1 VKLKEYS
8 FSSTSNDLNRTS
20 LAYFSVAGLDI
31 LGELHTLTKPEERA
45 GWINWLYLC
54 QVSQPDAGFR
64 GSTST
69 DFQNARDTQN
79 ARWDP
84 GNLAATFFA
93 LSSLIVLGDDLS
105 RVRRK
110 DILSWLKQLQRKDG
124 SFNDMIEEKEEERM
138 GVRDVRFVY
147 LAASVRWMLRGKAC
161 DVKDINVDGAVRFIH
176 SAQVLP
182 SPSHFCYQAP
192 AFVHEADR
200 YTAIFR
206 TMTADMLQHLI

>member
-1 VKLKEYS
+1 M
-8 FSSTSNDLNRTS
+8 NRTS
-20 LAYFSVAGLDI
+20 LAYFCVAGLDI
-31 LGELHTLTKPEERA
+31 LGELQTLIKPGERA
-45 GWINWLYLC
+45 GWIDWLYLC
-54 QVSQPDAGFR
+54 QVPQPDAGFR

-69 DFQNARDTQN
+69 DFHDSRDPKN

-110 DILSWLKQLQRKDG
+110 DILLWLRQLQRKDG
-124 SFNDMIEEKEEERM
+124 SFNDMIEEEEDEMM

-161 DVKDINVDGAVRFIH
+161 DVEDIDVDAAVRFIS
-176 SAQVLP
+176 SAQVLIIFLNL
-182 SPSHFCYQAP
+182 SHFCIKTP
-192 AFVHEADR
+192 SAF
-200 YTAIFR
+200 
-206 TMTADMLQHLI
+206 MKLIEYCDIEL